1 MKFRLT
7 RILFVL
13 ILLSGCEDYLDE
25 SPDKEILTQEDVF
38 SIYEN
43 YRRFADEMYDKI
55 YDEMRAIDGF
65 MKNYSS
71 SHVRSD
77 EAHPGRQR
85 GDSYNHYHNGNY
97 LSLWSATAEGSGTH
111 ELRYSWNYSWEGIR
125 IANMTIANI
134 DNLLDA
140 NQEQKNQLL
149 GQAFA
154 LRALFHFELVK
165 RWGGMPYI
173 DEVLSLEENFE
184 RERLSYHE
192 SILKIVEDCDRAFEL
207 LPQQWDNANIGRV
220 TKGMPLALKSRALLY
235 DASPTYN
242 QGNDPS
248 RWEKAAGAAW
258 EIIEYAESTG
268 IYELI
273 DASEAIT
280 MDVDNVNGSDYAKGT
295 IEELK
300 NYREIFYGNPINKET
315 IFNRYRGPL
324 STSNRTMV
332 SPRYMWPPNDIGGTS
347 HTICVSPLQNLVDR
361 YEMNNGWPIDAP
373 ESGYNL
379 QNPYVARDPRFYN
392 NILFNKVVWAPAL
405 DRGFT
410 SLELYDGAKYRNFA
424 NTDQGSSTGYL
435 VRKYWPED
443 FMRSNIYDVQQ
454 PYIFFRLAEMYLN
467 YAEAVNEFAGSTGT
481 VSGSSLTALEA
492 INRIRNRVGM
502 PGVHKRFTADKAS
515 FRERIWNERSV
526 ELCFEGHRWWD
537 LRRWHIGD
545 LPENRT
551 PRTMHMYPESDLNT
565 YPTGYRFEIKSDQF
579 PARVYEEKHYLYP
592 LQLSDV
598 SMFEGFYQN
607 PGW

>member
-1 MKFRLT
+1 MRRISIHIILALLLLT
-7 RILFVL
+7 
-13 ILLSGCEDYLDE
+13 GCEDYLDE

-55 YDEMRAIDGF
+55 YDEMRAIDGY

-71 SHVRSD
+71 SHIRSD

-85 GDSYNHYHNGNY
+85 GDSYNHYHTGAY
-97 LSLWSATAEGSGTH
+97 FSLFSATPEGSGTH
-111 ELRYSWNYSWEGIR
+111 ELTFAWDYSWEGIR

-134 DNLLDA
+134 DQLQDA
-140 NQEQKNQLL
+140 TAEQKNLLL
-149 GQAFA
+149 GQAYA

-173 DEVLSLEENFE
+173 DEVLSLEENLE
-184 RERLSYHE
+184 RSRLSYHE
-192 SILKIVEDCDRAFEL
+192 SIQRIVEDCDQAFDL
-207 LPQQWDNANIGRV
+207 LPQQWDDANVGRV

-242 QGNDPS
+242 PGYDLS
-248 RWEKAAGAAW
+248 RWEQAADAAW
-258 EIIEYAESTG
+258 EMIDYAESTG
-268 IYELI
+268 LYELI
-273 DASEAIT
+273 DASGAIT
-280 MDVDNVNGSDYAKGT
+280 MDVDSETGSDYAKGT

-300 NYREIFYGNPINKET
+300 SYREIFYGKPINRET
-315 IFNRYRGPL
+315 IFNRYMGPL

-332 SPRYMWPPNDIGGTS
+332 SPRYMWPPNDIAGTS

-361 YEMNNGWPIDAP
+361 YEMKDGWPIEAP
-373 ESGYNL
+373 EADYDP
-379 QNPYVARDPRFYN
+379 QNPYVSRDPRFYN
-392 NILFNKVVWAPAL
+392 NILYNGVVWAPAI

-410 SLELYDGAKYRNFA
+410 TLDLYDGAKYRNFA

-454 PYIFFRLAEMYLN
+454 PYIFFRLAEIYLN
-467 YAEAVNEFAGSTGT
+467 YAEAVNEFSGPNGT
-481 VSGSSLTALEA
+481 ASGSSLTAVDA

-502 PGVHKRFTADKAS
+502 PDVHARFITDSDS

-526 ELCFEGHRWWD
+526 ELSFEGHRWWD
-537 LRRWHIGD
+537 IRRWHIAH

-551 PRTMHMYPESDLNT
+551 PRTMHLYPETDLNN
-565 YPTGYRFEIKSDQF
+565 YPTGYRFEIKEDQF
-579 PARVYEEKHYLYP
+579 PVRVYEEKHYLYP
-592 LQLSDV
+592 LQLNDV
-598 SMFEGFYQN
+598 SMFESFYQN